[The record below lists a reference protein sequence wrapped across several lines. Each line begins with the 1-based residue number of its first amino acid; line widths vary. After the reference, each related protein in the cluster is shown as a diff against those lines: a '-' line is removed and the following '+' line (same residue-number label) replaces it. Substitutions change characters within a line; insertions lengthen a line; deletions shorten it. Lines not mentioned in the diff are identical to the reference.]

1 MFDGDLELTIE
12 EEEKIQNPANI
23 YSLIRTLQ
31 FIEWAYN
38 FSHIDRDT
46 YVNETNIIL
55 EQYKNAVN
63 AYPEYEGID
72 NFVKHYKLS
81 DCTYAINRIKEG
93 NEYDLILMD
102 IMMPNMQGDVA
113 LEKLKEN
120 PNFNIPTI
128 ALTADAIAGAKEKY
142 LEEGFVD
149 YIAKPFSKDQIKEK
163 LDIVFHDIISQN
175 YNLST
180 PKYDPNVDRFK
191 DSPAY
196 VIGGDNN
203 ESI

>member
-31 FIEWAYN
+31 FIEWAFN

-63 AYPEYEGID
+63 AYPDYEGID

-81 DCTYAINRIKEG
+81 DCQFAINRIKEG
-93 NEYDLILMD
+93 NVTVKKGPVLGDIQKMVQLFNDLNLLLD
-102 IMMPNMQGDVA
+102 GDMISVADVVPIYLELCNA
-113 LEKLKEN
+113 LETLK
-120 PNFNIPTI
+120 NFINLQNEDISKVRLCYLNLKNNRK
-128 ALTADAIAGAKEKY
+128 AADILSDEEKKQMKID
-142 LEEGFVD
+142 LSVVSSTVN
-149 YIAKPFSKDQIKEK
+149 KQLNS
-163 LDIVFHDIISQN
+163 SQ
-175 YNLST
+175 
-180 PKYDPNVDRFK
+180 
-191 DSPAY
+191 
-196 VIGGDNN
+196 
-203 ESI
+203 

>member
-93 NEYDLILMD
+93 NVTVKKPVLGDIQKMVQLFNDLNLVLD
-102 IMMPNMQGDVA
+102 GEVLNVADVVPLYLELCNA
-113 LEKLKEN
+113 LETLK
-120 PNFNIPTI
+120 NFINLQNEDIS
-128 ALTADAIAGAKEKY
+128 KVRQCY
-142 LEEGFVD
+142 LNLKNNRKAVD
-149 YIAKPFSKDQIKEK
+149 
-163 LDIVFHDIISQN
+163 
-175 YNLST
+175 NLSEEE
-180 PKYDPNVDRFK
+180 KKQMKIDLNVASSTVNK
-191 DSPAY
+191 QLNS
-196 VIGGDNN
+196 
-203 ESI
+203 SQ